1 MHLQERHTAWD
12 GEERR
17 GEEGESCK
25 SGEKANLAVK
35 NASASFKVFERQ
47 EAAGILQ
54 KIREA
59 TT

>member
-1 MHLQERHTAWD
+1 MHLQERHTAW
-12 GEERR
+12 R

-54 KIREA
+54 EIREA